1 MDKKLGHN
9 NYIIKHCKIDNF
21 LSLVSVC
28 LFFFIALLPNF
39 CWAYDTNRPKIGLV
53 LSGGGARGLAHIGVL
68 RALEKKHIPIDYIA
82 GTSMGSII
90 GGLYAT
96 GMSTDDLEWVVKSIN
111 WDRVFKP
118 TADRKKQQYSAK
130 QADKNYF
137 VDLELG
143 LSKTGPL
150 SGKGFAG
157 GQQLMLELQRIVGS
171 IKTQNFDDFPIPY
184 RAVATDL
191 NAAEPYVIDHGDL
204 AMAMRASMAVP
215 LVFGPVKHQGKF
227 LADGGILDNLPVDV
241 AKKMGA
247 DIIIAVNIASPL
259 NTIDENSSV
268 ITVSY
273 QSVDVALIQNTIQSL
288 GLADIVIAPELNG
301 LNAADFQ
308 KYKEFIAA
316 GEKAVIKK
324 SLVLDNL
331 SLNKNDYLTS
341 LDSRNVLI
349 QEIPKKIEFV
359 SFVGNKR
366 TSTERLSN
374 KTKQIIG
381 KPFLASEIQD
391 LAQDLAIDND
401 ILTVTYKV
409 ISNEK
414 QQQGIEFKIKEKNW
428 GPDYLK
434 FGLKVA
440 DDFDSNTRISLLARH
455 HRYNI
460 NRKGGEWINDVSV
473 GSVLSWRSELNQPMD
488 YADKYFLSANIN
500 ASKDNRRF
508 YGNIFNPSL
517 VGQNLDED
525 FDIQPT
531 GEYDIKDLSFGID
544 WGVNLTENSEL
555 RTGLWFWDQNV
566 VSVINNSEFKT
577 AIDRST
583 GLRIRYGLDTLEK
596 PIFSTSGIDLN
607 TEVDLFDNV
616 QWLNFDIY
624 KRFPIYENT
633 ALHLGFQGDFVND
646 AKDGEVLFAYGGL
659 DNFAGYPQHS
669 LIGLNAIVMEFGM
682 FTELNKIDLP
692 IFGSP
697 KIIVKGHYG
706 NVWQHHIKLED
717 MIYGYSAGISLDVV
731 NTVLFLGSGYSRGGD
746 FRFYLRLGTGF

>member
-1 MDKKLGHN
+1 MDKELGRINNLNKILKL
-9 NYIIKHCKIDNF
+9 DSLLSVAF
-21 LSLVSVC
+21 LC
-28 LFFFIALLPNF
+28 LFILALLLPMLSQ
-39 CWAYDTNRPKIGLV
+39 AYDTNRPKIGLV

-68 RALEKKHIPIDYIA
+68 RELEKKRIPIDYIA

-96 GMSTDDLEWVVKSIN
+96 GMSTDDLEWVVRSID

-130 QADKNYF
+130 QADKDYF

-143 LSKTGPL
+143 LSKKGPL

-157 GQQLMLELQRIVGS
+157 GQQLMLELQRVVGS
-171 IKTQNFDDFPIPY
+171 IKTENFNDFPIPF

-191 NAAEPYVIDHGDL
+191 NAAEPYVLDHGDL

-215 LVFGPVKHQGKF
+215 LVFGPVKYQGRF
-227 LADGGILDNLPVDV
+227 LADGGILNNLPVDV
-241 AKKMGA
+241 VKNMGA
-247 DIIIAVNIASPL
+247 DIVIAVNIASPL
-259 NTIDENSSV
+259 NKIDENSSV
-268 ITVSY
+268 ISVSY

-288 GLADIVIAPELNG
+288 GLADIVIAPELKDLG
-301 LNAADFQ
+301 ASDFE

-316 GEKAVIKK
+316 GIAGVQKK

-331 SLNKNDYLTS
+331 SLNKKDYLTS
-341 LDSRNVLI
+341 LDSRNVLL

-359 SFVGNKR
+359 SFTGNKR
-366 TSTERLSN
+366 TSIERLSN
-374 KTKQIIG
+374 KTKQLIG
-381 KPFLASEIQD
+381 KPFVTIEIQD
-391 LAQDLAIDND
+391 LAQELAIDND

-409 ISNEK
+409 VSNEDN
-414 QQQGIEFKIKEKNW
+414 QQGIEFHIKEKNW

-473 GSVLSWRSELNQPMD
+473 GTVLSWRSELNQPLD
-488 YADKYFLSANIN
+488 YADRYFLSANIN

-508 YGNIFNPSL
+508 YGDIFNPSL
-517 VGQNLDED
+517 AGQNINET
-525 FDIQPT
+525 INIEPT
-531 GEYDIKDLSFGID
+531 GEYDIKDLAFGID

-555 RTGLWFWDQNV
+555 RTGLWYWDQNV
-566 VSVINNSEFKT
+566 IPVINRAEFKT
-577 AIDRST
+577 AIDRSA
-583 GLRIRYGLDTLEK
+583 GIRIRYGLDTLEK
-596 PIFSTSGIDLN
+596 PVYSKSG
-607 TEVDLFDNV
+607 VDIKSEMGLFDNV
-616 QWLNFDIY
+616 QWLNFNIFQ
-624 KRFPIYENT
+624 RFPIYENS
-633 ALHLGFQGDFVND
+633 ALHLGFQGDFANN
-646 AKDGEVLFAYGGL
+646 AEDGEVLFAYGGL

-669 LIGLNAIVMEFGM
+669 LLGLNAIVMEFGA

-692 IFGSP
+692 LFGSP
-697 KIIVKGHYG
+697 KIIIKGHFG
-706 NVWQHHIKLED
+706 NVWQHHIKFEN